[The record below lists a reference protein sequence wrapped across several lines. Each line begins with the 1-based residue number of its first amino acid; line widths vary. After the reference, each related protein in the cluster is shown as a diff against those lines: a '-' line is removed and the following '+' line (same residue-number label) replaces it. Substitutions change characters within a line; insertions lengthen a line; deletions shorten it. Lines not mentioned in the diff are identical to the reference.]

1 LLLRTYPPL
10 LNMGDEVRINVEE
23 NESLVSSSS
32 TNDEVKRADIALA
45 AEEESLSGNQFTKYV
60 FQDNL
65 SQKLRLDKKKEL
77 SEFFQIKEGKS

>member
-1 LLLRTYPPL
+1 MLLRTYPPL

-32 TNDEVKRADIALA
+32 TNDEVKRAEIALA

-77 SEFFQIKEGKS
+77 SEFFQIKEGKG

>member
-1 LLLRTYPPL
+1 
-10 LNMGDEVRINVEE
+10 MGDEVRINVEE

-32 TNDEVKRADIALA
+32 TNDEVKRAEIALA

>member
-1 LLLRTYPPL
+1 MSK
-10 LNMGDEVRINVEE
+10 MGDEVHISVEE

-32 TNDEVKRADIALA
+32 TNDEVKRAEIALA

-60 FQDNL
+60 FLDNL

-77 SEFFQIKEGKS
+77 SEFFQIKEGKI

>member
-1 LLLRTYPPL
+1 
-10 LNMGDEVRINVEE
+10 MGDEVHISVEE

-32 TNDEVKRADIALA
+32 SDDEVKRAEIALA

-60 FQDNL
+60 FLDNL

>member
-1 LLLRTYPPL
+1 
-10 LNMGDEVRINVEE
+10 MGDEVRINVEE